1 MKCLHLRPIALIH
14 DSSHDILPRCW
25 PLIENRKIASLT
37 PLSYHFD
44 RHDAA
49 GLSRTL
55 SLILARDDDVGGEE
69 R

>member
-1 MKCLHLRPIALIH
+1 MICSNQREGRSA
-14 DSSHDILPRCW
+14 S
-25 PLIENRKIASLT
+25 IENRKIASLT

-44 RHDAA
+44 RHEAA